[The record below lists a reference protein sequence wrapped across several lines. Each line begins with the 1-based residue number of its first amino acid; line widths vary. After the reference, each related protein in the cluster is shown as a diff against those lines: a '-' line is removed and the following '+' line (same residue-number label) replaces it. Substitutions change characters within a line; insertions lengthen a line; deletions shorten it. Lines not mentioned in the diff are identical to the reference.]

1 MGKAVRLLASMAAA
15 VFIAIVVVL
24 VAAIGSMK
32 SATAAERPN
41 IVFVLTDDLDSRSM
55 QYLDGL
61 RGVMAGSGTT
71 FTRAYVTDSLCCPS
85 RATILR
91 GQYPHNHGIRSN
103 VAPSGGAERF
113 HDTGKDQST
122 VATWLDDAGYQTK
135 FIGKYLNNYKGKYE
149 PPGWDEWFAWQGE
162 YNSKKVNDNGK
173 VLRVKGH
180 DTELF
185 ANKSVDF
192 IRQASDDSKPFF
204 LSVWTRAPHQ
214 PAIPAGRYANRFNGA
229 GLPKPPNFDE
239 RDVSDK
245 PRFIRSMPRLSDKKI
260 SKMRNLHQNRLAS
273 MLSVEDLLKDVVG
286 ELRKTGELDNTYIF
300 FTSDNGYHLGEHRMT
315 QGKRTAYEE
324 DIRVPLMVRGPGVP
338 AGRVLEHQVLNNDL
352 APTFAELA
360 GVKPPSFVDGKSM
373 VPLLDSSPP
382 TVSDWRTGF
391 LTENWRSKA
400 VGGTSEA
407 PAYKALRTQGF
418 LWTRYGNGGRELY
431 NMRKDP
437 YQLNSRKP
445 QSNRKQVRALNN
457 QLNKLQACHG
467 AKCRAAETE

>member
-41 IVFVLTDDLDSRSM
+41 IVFVLTDDLDSHDMR
-55 QYLDGL
+55 YLDGL
-61 RGVMAGSGTT
+61 RSIMAGSGTT

-103 VAPSGGAERF
+103 VAPSGGAGKF

-135 FIGKYLNNYKGKYE
+135 FIGKYLNGYDEMYI
-149 PPGWDEWFAWQGE
+149 PPGWDEWFGWLGK
-162 YNSKKVNDNGK
+162 NGNKKVNDDGK
-173 VLRVKGH
+173 VLNVKGN
-180 DTELF
+180 DTDLF
-185 ANKSVDF
+185 ADESVDY
-192 IRQASDDSKPFF
+192 IRRASKHSKPFF

-214 PAIPAGRYANRFNGA
+214 PAIPAPRYKNKFKNTA
-229 GLPKPPNFDE
+229 LPRPPSFDE
-239 RDVSDK
+239 ADVSDK
-245 PRFIRSMPRLSDKKI
+245 PRFIRDLPRLSDGKI
-260 SKMRNLHQNRLAS
+260 SSMRSLHRDRLAS
-273 MLSVEDLLKDVVG
+273 MLSVEHLLRDVIAA
-286 ELRKTGELDNTYIF
+286 LREKGELDNTYIF
-300 FTSDNGYHLGEHRMT
+300 FTSDNGYHLGQHRMT

-352 APTFAELA
+352 APTFAQLA

-373 VPLLDSSPP
+373 VPLLDSTPP
-382 TVSDWRTGF
+382 KVGNWRTGF
-391 LTENWRSKA
+391 LTENWRTKA
-400 VGGTSEA
+400 QSRRNLA
-407 PAYKALRTQGF
+407 PSYKALRTRNF
-418 LWTRYGNGGRELY
+418 LWTRYANGERELY
-431 NMRKDP
+431 DMLKDP

-445 QSNRKQVRALNN
+445 QSKPKLVRGLNN
-457 QLNKLQACHG
+457 QLNKLQACDG
-467 AKCRAAETE
+467 AKCRAAETN